1 MLERTLKTWYTVNM
15 AKRLREKLHLG
26 YVRVST
32 EEQAESGLSLES
44 QEAKVRAHAFAC
56 DRSLADVYKD
66 EASAKNLDRPQI
78 QNVLRLIAEGRVA
91 SLTVAKLDRLTRS
104 VRDLAEILDLV
115 KKHNVALV
123 SVGESLDTS
132 TAAGRMVVH
141 MLGVVAQWE
150 REVISERTIA
160 ALAVLKKRGMKL
172 GTPANMTP
180 AAQAKGAA
188 ANRARAAA
196 GRKLMFPKVLKL
208 REDGQS
214 IRAIAEELE
223 ISPTTVQRILR
234 DAEQQPLP
242 FRVAA

>member
-1 MLERTLKTWYTVNM
+1 M
-15 AKRLREKLHLG
+15 AKRMREKLHLG

-56 DRSLADVYKD
+56 DRNLADVYKD
-66 EASAKNLDRPQI
+66 EASAKNLERPHMQTM
-78 QNVLRLIAEGRVA
+78 LRLIAEGRVA

-104 VRDLAEILDLV
+104 VRDLAELLELV
-115 KKHNVALV
+115 KKQNVALV

-160 ALAVLKKRGMKL
+160 ALSVLKGRGVKL
-172 GTPANMTP
+172 GTPKNMTQ
-180 AAQAKGAA
+180 AARAKGAA
-188 ANRARAAA
+188 ANRAKAEAERNT
-196 GRKLMFPKVLKL
+196 LLPKVLAL
-208 REDGQS
+208 RESGSS
-214 IRAIAEELE
+214 IRAIADELH
-223 ISPTTVQRILR
+223 ISPTSVQRILR
-234 DAEQQPLP
+234 TPEQVLP
-242 FRVAA
+242 FRVVA